1 MEFANQFSKNHVTCW
16 HQITET
22 VNVSS
27 HPVNEIVNSSD
38 MNEE

>member
-1 MEFANQFSKNHVTCW
+1 MEFENHFAKNHVTCW

-27 HPVNEIVNSSD
+27 LPVNKIVISSD
-38 MNEE
+38 MNEK